1 MFGAGR
7 AGEEREG
14 RWGSRWAG
22 ERRARG
28 RGQGW
33 VVMVSRTVLCL
44 PPTESEGKS
53 SMSVLVIIVRDQI
66 LMRDREVREN
76 GEGRDE
82 QRKTHQHDSD
92 QSLWEIRLNFL

>member
-1 MFGAGR
+1 MCGAGR
-7 AGEEREG
+7 AEDERVG

-22 ERRARG
+22 ERRARS

-66 LMRDREVREN
+66 LMRETEKFERM
-76 GEGRDE
+76 GRDE
-82 QRKTHQHDSD
+82 TNREKHISTTLTSPYGK
-92 QSLWEIRLNFL
+92 